1 MNILIKKHTAL
12 AATVV
17 LLLGTVVSCKK
28 DYLNP
33 NAATDAQVF
42 TTARGMMGV
51 ATGIQRTYSLNI
63 PLQSLSTTG
72 LLTNELFLV
81 NAGNASELQLSQ
93 GGASVD
99 GSNGLLTSI
108 WTICHKTI
116 WEANNVI
123 AAAQGLPD
131 KGYAAGL
138 IGYSSILKAQA
149 MGVLSMYWE
158 KVPDTAGVVNVTFID
173 RVANYNKAVNLLTAA
188 LANIQT
194 NPIPANFNTDIIA
207 GVSIVNTLNALRA
220 RYALFAGNYDL
231 ARSSAAAV
239 DLTAR
244 SVFNYEA
251 AFANPVFAGATGTN
265 NLVQPIDSTMGLPLG
280 IRPDLADARVPF
292 YIAVNPTIAPRFRFF
307 GFWNAPA
314 TAIPMYVN
322 DEMRLIQAECFLRQ
336 ASPNTTEAVNLLN
349 TILRQTPAADVN
361 GVGANLA
368 AGYTGATTTDA
379 LLTEVY
385 RNRCIELYC
394 SGLKME
400 DMRRFG
406 RALAERKRNFLPYP
420 FRERD
425 NNPNTPADPAF

>member
-1 MNILIKKHTAL
+1 MNIIKKQIAL
-12 AATVV
+12 ASTVV
-17 LLLGTVVSCKK
+17 VLASTGVSCKK

-42 TTARGMMGV
+42 TTARGMVGV

-99 GSNGLLTSI
+99 GTNGLLTSI

-123 AAAQGLPD
+123 AAAQTLPD
-131 KGYAAGL
+131 KGYSAGL
-138 IGYSSILKAQA
+138 VGYGTLLKAQA

-158 KVPDTAGVVNVTFID
+158 RVPDTAGVVNVTFID
-173 RVANYNKAVNLLTAA
+173 RVANYNKAVNLITAA
-188 LANIQT
+188 LNNIQS
-194 NPIPANFNTDIIA
+194 NPIPANFSTDIMA
-207 GVSIVNTLNALRA
+207 GINIVNTLNALRA
-220 RYALFAGNYDL
+220 RYALFAGNFEL
-231 ARSSAAAV
+231 ARTSASAV
-239 DLTAR
+239 DLSVR
-244 SVFNYEA
+244 SVYNYEP

-265 NLVQPIDSTMGLPLG
+265 NLVQPIDSTMGLPVGL
-280 IRPDLADARVPF
+280 RPDLADARVPF
-292 YIAVNPTIAPRFRFF
+292 YMAVNPTVAPRFRFV
-307 GFWNAPA
+307 GFWTAPA
-314 TAIPMYVN
+314 TAIPVYIA
-322 DEMRLIQAECFLRQ
+322 DEMRLIQAECLLRQSTPNTADALTLINAVLRQ
-336 ASPNTTEAVNLLN
+336 APS
-349 TILRQTPAADVN
+349 ADAN
-361 GVGANLA
+361 GIGANLA

-385 RNRCIELYC
+385 RNRCIELFG
-394 SGLKME
+394 SGLKLE
-400 DMRRFG
+400 DMRRFN
-406 RALAERKRNFLPYP
+406 RPISERKRNLLPYP

-425 NNPNTPADPAF
+425 NNPNTPPDPSF